1 MRVGSLFSGIG
12 GLDLGLERAGMEIVW
27 QVEFEPFC
35 QTVLRK
41 HWPES
46 EVYGDIKKIEDFGI
60 LPGIDLIC
68 GGFPCQPI
76 SSAGRQRGSE
86 DERWLWP
93 EYLRAIRQAR
103 PGWVLA
109 ENVPRLLSADNGR
122 LMGGILRDLA
132 GLGYDAEWCLLPT
145 GIGHG
150 HLRYRLFIVGHPQGG
165 GLDSP
170 RIFSR
175 KHIKGYLR
183 ERGSL
188 DPGEYDKET
197 WAVPTAGNVR
207 DVNGFVP
214 GMDRYK
220 AIGNAVVPDVAE
232 WIGRRIMHVRNVQV
246 GTNGQDQEQK
256 HQAGEGFQGKD

>member
-188 DPGEYDKET
+188 DPGEHDKET
-197 WAVPTAGNVR
+197 WAVPAAGNVR

-232 WIGRRIMHVRNVQV
+232 WIGRWIMHVRNVWV